1 MDYQISFDAPA
12 EKIYQDFISR
22 QYWQTLM
29 DAYRFL
35 TPQSE
40 ITVFRSDDSG
50 TDIEFVQNLP
60 REYLPAVART
70 VMPADMIITRQQ
82 HFDPYDH
89 ENNRARGTFAA
100 SVPHAPGRFSGDY
113 FLTDA
118 APAATSGARETS
130 GSALRLASVCKVH
143 LPLVGGILEDLILQ
157 NLKLLFKAEEA
168 FTADWIAKHH

>member
-12 EKIYQDFISR
+12 EKIYQDFVSR

-40 ITVFRSDDSG
+40 ITEFRSDDTG
-50 TDIEFVQNLP
+50 TDVEFVQNLP

-70 VMPADMIITRQQ
+70 VMPVDMIITRQQ

-89 ENNRARGTFAA
+89 EKNCAHGTFAA

-113 FLTDA
+113 FLTEE
-118 APAATSGARETS
+118 AT
-130 GSALRLASVCKVH
+130 GSTLRLASVCKVH